1 MTSPI
6 VTTVT
11 VPPAI
16 QEYYDRVLLKRALPF
31 LVHTKWA
38 QKRPIEKG
46 SGKQIRFRKYNSLA
60 PALQPLDEGITPVGS
75 SMTYT
80 DVTATLNQYGDFI
93 TISDVVTLVSPDKI
107 LTEAVE
113 LLGEQEGETI
123 DLLMRNILSAG
134 TSVVYANNVTSR
146 AEVAKEVQ
154 HTDLDKIVRALKRN
168 NVRPVTRLIN
178 PSTGVGTI
186 PVPRSY
192 WAITHPDVGADL
204 MKLEANGFIPVEKYP
219 NQATVLD
226 SEIGAYKG
234 IRFVE
239 TTNAKVFPNAGG
251 AVGTTGLISTGGTN
265 VDVYTILVF
274 GAEAYGESPLSGS
287 TSGVIIKAHSP
298 KDTFDVSDPLNQ
310 RSTAGWKA
318 LWTGA
323 ILQDD
328 WIIRYEC
335 GAKA

>member
-60 PALQPLDEGITPVGS
+60 PALQPLDEGVTPVGS

-80 DVTATLNQYGDFI
+80 DVTATLSQYGDFI

-239 TTNAKVFPNAGG
+239 TTNAKVFPAAGENV
-251 AVGTTGLISTGGTN
+251 ANTGLISTDGK